1 MVKLQLPLFL
11 CLLIICLFAL
21 LRHFY
26 NDTYTQLTC
35 MSKARQALSYDS
47 ISHVNLNI
55 EDVLRYQKQVF
66 FIVSVS

>member
-1 MVKLQLPLFL
+1 
-11 CLLIICLFAL
+11 
-21 LRHFY
+21 
-26 NDTYTQLTC
+26 